1 MPVYY
6 NNKRCKSIY
15 YNSGGVNRAYA
26 AGSIRFQSEQL
37 YGVFPD
43 IEFLQDSPIAF
54 DLLGNSHLKI
64 ATATR
69 TGSGSGVYY
78 RNIVDINGSKIAS
91 SEINSNYPPVII
103 EPAGRIFVDKTSL
116 LDNIANDYSNKK
128 YNQGLVIV
136 TENVSDV
143 YINDNFNINF
153 QASTN
158 NYLEFSGME
167 NVYIK
172 GDISVRNFRLLVS
185 SDVKKIVAP
194 ASLLA
199 KIIKDQSQIPS
210 SCKLLPF

>member
-1 MPVYY
+1 MSIRKVFS
-6 NNKRCKSIY
+6 NCKSIC

-26 AGSIRFQSEQL
+26 AGSLRFQSEQL

-69 TGSGSGVYY
+69 NGSGSGVYY
-78 RNIVDINGSKIAS
+78 RNIVDINGSKVAS

-116 LDNIANDYSNKK
+116 LDCIANDYSNKK
-128 YNQGLVIV
+128 YNQGLVIN

-153 QASTN
+153 QVSTN

-199 KIIKDQSQIPS
+199 KIIKDLSQIPS